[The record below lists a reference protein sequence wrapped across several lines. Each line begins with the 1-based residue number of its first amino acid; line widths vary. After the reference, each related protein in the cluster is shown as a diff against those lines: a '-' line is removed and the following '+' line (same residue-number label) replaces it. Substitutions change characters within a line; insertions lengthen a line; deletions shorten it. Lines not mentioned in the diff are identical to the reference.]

1 MRFYAFQFNPM
12 SRDVTFFFFKSSVG
26 QSISDIMPFGNRK
39 GGGLSRK
46 SNVTKRKRDSRLRG
60 DEFTDQQRNFM
71 DLTLLN
77 E

>member
-1 MRFYAFQFNPM
+1 
-12 SRDVTFFFFKSSVG
+12 
-26 QSISDIMPFGNRK
+26 MPFGNRK

-71 DLTLLN
+71 DLTPSQDDPS
-77 E
+77 ETAEGKPS